1 MKAAWNS
8 AEKLKVLVNR
18 QNGKKKK
25 KKKAFPDIMAL
36 TQDLRLKNTQKASR
50 KGNTR

>member
-25 KKKAFPDIMAL
+25 KQAFPDIMAL